1 MITGL
6 LVTIA
11 LAAALHTV
19 RASMEACAWYALSNN
34 PIDQRRAARYA
45 ASIILST
52 AVTIGAAFLGGYL
65 L

>member
-6 LVTIA
+6 LMTLSLAGA
-11 LAAALHTV
+11 LYTV
-19 RASMEACAWYALSNN
+19 RLSMTVCAWYQLGGR
-34 PIDQRRAARYA
+34 DQRTGARYT

>member
-19 RASMEACAWYALSNN
+19 RTSMTTCAWYQLGGR
-34 PIDQRRAARYA
+34 DQRTAARYA

-52 AVTIGAAFLGGYL
+52 AVTIGSAFLGGYL

>member
-6 LVTIA
+6 FMTLS
-11 LAAALHTV
+11 LAAALYTV
-19 RASMEACAWYALSNN
+19 RVSMTACAWYHLGGR
-34 PIDQRRAARYA
+34 DERTGARYA